1 MQPLLRTLVLV
12 ETTAPMRS
20 APVNLNIYVLS
31 VYCTADLGW
40 HGRAST
46 STRPLQFNPLA
57 SMASVTSKPAAAAT
71 NDGDETKDTTVL
83 RVTETPNA
91 MTMDVDVVGPH
102 GAVRCLRQADAQMFA
117 GWKSYPGACSRLS
130 MHNLQL

>member
-31 VYCTADLGW
+31 VYCRRSWL
-40 HGRAST
+40 AST
-46 STRPLQFNPLA
+46 GTRLLQFNPLV

>member
-1 MQPLLRTLVLV
+1 MLV

-20 APVNLNIYVLS
+20 APVHSTSMFFLF
-31 VYCTADLGW
+31 TAADLGW

>member
-1 MQPLLRTLVLV
+1 
-12 ETTAPMRS
+12 
-20 APVNLNIYVLS
+20 
-31 VYCTADLGW
+31 
-40 HGRAST
+40 
-46 STRPLQFNPLA
+46 
-57 SMASVTSKPAAAAT
+57 MASVTSKPAAAAT

-130 MHNLQL
+130 MHNLQLWAHVPDGFRRGSGALFATCEL